1 MPANRPNIV
10 IFNPDS
16 YRGDVVGHLGN
27 PGACTPNLDALVNRG
42 AVSYANAFAQNPV
55 CTPSRCS
62 FMTGWYPHVHGHRSM
77 KNMLK
82 PHEPNLLSV
91 LRREGYH
98 VWWGGKND
106 LVAVTTKE
114 DYLRYCDTKYTPPGA
129 RGSQTLDGITQ
140 DDPRWD
146 VYYRGIRRGEGEDWP
161 HLGRDGGMVRGAVD
175 FIRQA
180 DGEQPFC
187 IFLPLGNPHPAYQV
201 EEVFYHLIDPDR
213 LPPRLPPPE
222 RDLPALDRLREA
234 YGADQVSED
243 EWREIKRVY
252 YAMCTKV
259 DDLFGR
265 VVAALEG
272 RGLYDDTL
280 IVFLSDH
287 GDFAGDYS
295 LPEKT
300 HFSLQDSL
308 LRSPLLIKPPASL
321 GAVGGVRS
329 HLTELV
335 DLCPTLYD
343 LLDIEPGYDYQG
355 LSLRASL
362 CGEDREI
369 RDCIFA
375 EVGSRADEEGFINQ
389 DVESFPEGS
398 FYKLQSQASWPAQR
412 AGAYAITCRSQEYKY
427 VRRGYIDYHELYDLA
442 ADPGELNNLNG
453 QPAMAEVEA
462 QMATR
467 LLDHFM
473 RTGDVLPH
481 EVDSRSV

>member
-1 MPANRPNIV
+1 MPSRPNIV

-16 YRGDVVGHLGN
+16 YRGDVLGHLGN
-27 PGACTPNLDALVNRG
+27 PGACTPNLDALVDRG

-106 LVAVTTKE
+106 LFAVTSKE
-114 DYLRYCDTKYTPPGA
+114 DYLQYCDTKYVP
-129 RGSQTLDGITQ
+129 RGGRGTQELDGITQ

-146 VYYRGIRRGEGEDWP
+146 VYYRGILRGEGEDWP
-161 HLGRDGGMVRGAVD
+161 HLGRDGGVVRGAVD

-180 DGEQPFC
+180 DGAQPFC
-187 IFLPLGNPHPAYQV
+187 IFLPLGHPHPAYQV
-201 EEVFYHLIDPDR
+201 EEPFYNLIDPDR
-213 LPPRLPPPE
+213 LPPRLPVPE

-234 YGADQVSED
+234 YGADRVSED
-243 EWREIKRVY
+243 DWREIKRVY

-265 VVAALEG
+265 VMAALDDQ
-272 RGLYDDTL
+272 GLYDDTL
-280 IVFLSDH
+280 ILFFSDH

-300 HFSLQDSL
+300 HFSLQDCL

-321 GAVGGVRS
+321 GATAGIRN

-343 LLDIEPGYDYQG
+343 LLDIEPGYDCQG
-355 LSLRASL
+355 MSLRASL

-369 RDCIFA
+369 RECVFA
-375 EVGSRADEEGFINQ
+375 EVGSRVEEEGFINR
-389 DVESFPEGS
+389 DVETFPEGS
-398 FYKLQSQASWPAQR
+398 FYKLQSKASWPAQR
-412 AGAYAITCRSQEYKY
+412 AGAYAISCRSKDYKY
-427 VRRGYIDYHELYDLA
+427 VRRGYIDHHELYDLN
-442 ADPGELNNLNG
+442 ADPGELNNLSG
-453 QPAMAEVEA
+453 RPEMAEVERE
-462 QMATR
+462 MAMH

-481 EVDSRSV
+481 EVDSRGV

>member
-1 MPANRPNIV
+1 MSSRPNIV

-16 YRGDVVGHLGN
+16 YRGDVLGHLGN
-27 PGACTPNLDALVNRG
+27 PGACTPNLDALMDRG

-62 FMTGWYPHVHGHRSM
+62 FMTGWYLHTHGHRSM

-106 LVAVTTKE
+106 LFAVTSKE
-114 DYLRYCDTKYTPPGA
+114 DYLRYCDTKYIPRGA
-129 RGSQTLDGITQ
+129 RGTKTLDGITQ
-140 DDPRWD
+140 DDPRWN
-146 VYYRGIRRGEGEDWP
+146 VYYRGVLKGEGEDWP
-161 HLGRDGGMVRGAVD
+161 HLGRDGGVVRGAVD
-175 FIRQA
+175 FIRET
-180 DGEQPFC
+180 DGDEPFC

-201 EEVFYHLIDPDR
+201 EEDFYNLIDPDR
-213 LPPRLPPPE
+213 LPPRLPAPE
-222 RDLPALDRLREA
+222 QDLPALDALREV
-234 YGADQVSED
+234 YGADRISEED
-243 EWREIKRVY
+243 WREIKRVY

-265 VVAALEG
+265 VVAALEE
-272 RGLYDDTL
+272 RGIYDNTMIL
-280 IVFLSDH
+280 FFSDH

-321 GAVGGVRS
+321 GATAGIRN

-343 LLDIEPGYDYQG
+343 LLDIEPGYDCQG
-355 LSLRASL
+355 KSLRASL

-369 RDCIFA
+369 RDCVFA
-375 EVGSRADEEGFINQ
+375 EVGSRVGEEAFINS
-389 DVESFPEGS
+389 DVSSFPEGS
-398 FYKLQSQASWPAQR
+398 FYKLQSKASWPAQR
-412 AGAYAITCRSQEYKY
+412 DGAYAISCRSQDYKY
-427 VRRGYIDYHELYDLA
+427 VRRGYIDHHELYDLA
-442 ADPGELNNLNG
+442 ADPGELNNLSG
-453 QPAMAEVEA
+453 RPEMAEVERE
-462 QMATR
+462 MAMH

-473 RTGDVLPH
+473 RTADVLPH
-481 EVDSRSV
+481 EVDSRGV